1 MFKSI
6 LKKRKKRTGGDGANA
21 KEDAELLEFLARDY

>member
-6 LKKRKKRTGGDGANA
+6 LKKRKKRAVGDGGNA
-21 KEDAELLEFLARDY
+21 KEEAELLEFLARDY